1 MNLIISD
8 SPAHSTGTDAL
19 REKPTFEQDVSTQQV
34 SLEWIQS
41 LSPELKD
48 AALLRF
54 CKTVEAKPTMVE
66 SFTLNQVLYRTISGN
81 TFTESAESIAAR
93 TGCDPPQG
101 GSASLSQNHP

>member
-1 MNLIISD
+1 MIAIP
-8 SPAHSTGTDAL
+8 SPQTEFDDGNSSGGVT
-19 REKPTFEQDVSTQQV
+19 
-34 SLEWIQS
+34 LEWIQT
-41 LSPELKD
+41 LPQELKD
-48 AALLRF
+48 EALLRL
-54 CKTVEAKPTMVE
+54 CKTVESKPTLCE